1 MSNSEVTPKYSSI
14 CMSVPA
20 DLKDEFLLECKQ
32 TGVDS
37 GNVICLSR
45 NTPSIVNVLY
55 ETVAKL
61 EMAKKFIGILKMFG
75 QKRNV
80 RIEVYAD
87 KKIVDLSGYSEEEAI
102 RLIEASESIRIV
114 KPIDKEEQWTLDSF
128 RRMLK
133 RSIKI

>member
-1 MSNSEVTPKYSSI
+1 MINSEVTPKYSSI
-14 CMSVPA
+14 RMSVPA

-32 TGVDS
+32 AGVDA

-102 RLIEASESIRIV
+102 RLIEASDSIRV
-114 KPIDKEEQWTLDSF
+114 AKRDETEDK
-128 RRMLK
+128 
-133 RSIKI
+133 